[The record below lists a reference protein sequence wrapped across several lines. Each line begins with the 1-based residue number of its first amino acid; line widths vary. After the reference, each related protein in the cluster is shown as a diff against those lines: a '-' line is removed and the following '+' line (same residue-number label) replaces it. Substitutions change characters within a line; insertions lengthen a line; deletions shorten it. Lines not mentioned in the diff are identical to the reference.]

1 METITVSESPETAKA
16 AEVPETIAGIEVFE
30 AAKAEIVPEVT
41 SLDVARIKVPVGY
54 KVIIDPELLEK
65 ENRKKERLEIEERL
79 AATPE
84 PTMEE
89 LAEFGK
95 LYHPYYAE
103 LRILNELI
111 QYD

>member
-1 METITVSESPETAKA
+1 METKTLYEFPETAKA
-16 AEVPETIAGIEVFE
+16 GPEILET
-30 AAKAEIVPEVT
+30 KAEIVPDVT

-84 PTMEE
+84 PTIEE
-89 LAEFGK
+89 LAEYGK
-95 LYHPYYAE
+95 LYHPYYE
-103 LRILNELI
+103 YLTRLNQLNA
-111 QYD
+111 

>member
-1 METITVSESPETAKA
+1 METKI
-16 AEVPETIAGIEVFE
+16 VFEAPE

-41 SLDVARIKVPVGY
+41 SLDVARIKVPAGY

-65 ENRKKERLEIEERL
+65 ERMEKERQELEVQL

-84 PTMEE
+84 PSKEE

-95 LYHPYYAE
+95 LYHPYYAA
-103 LRILNELI
+103 LRKLNELS
-111 QYD
+111 

>member
-65 ENRKKERLEIEERL
+65 ERMEKERLELEEKL
-79 AATPE
+79 KTMVE
-84 PTMEE
+84 PTEEE
-89 LAEFGK
+89 LLAYAKQF
-95 LYHPYYAE
+95 HPYYE
-103 LRILNELI
+103 FKNKFE
-111 QYD
+111 